1 MSWYWLDSYILFY
14 NHIPKNSTS
23 ELQHTSKW
31 SVAHLSKSCLVKKDK
46 NDINTGLSNKTTSL
60 LSHKSKIIRSTHMF
74 FFHLKDIMKIWGRPI
89 IDYITAQLFHY
100 ILNIIL
106 KYCIK
111 RNVPMRCF
119 FFNSFTI
126 CLVFVYSRAF

>member
-23 ELQHTSKW
+23 ALQHTSKW

-60 LSHKSKIIRSTHMF
+60 LSHKSKIIRSTHVF
-74 FFHLKDIMKIWGRPI
+74 FSFKRYHENMRSTYHWLYNSPF
-89 IDYITAQLFHY
+89 FHY